1 MAQRLRHTASAS
13 LMHFPLV
20 FKTVS
25 DQADSVLYLTKTLSE
40 NLSIRLEE
48 RRIRPR
54 MGLPISPS
62 SKEMRLVREPNTTKK
77 SVDYFRLP
85 RPLWRKLKKCL
96 PKKKRKKAS
105 SRGGRPRASDRA
117 VINGIWY
124 VLWTGCQWKAVL
136 RDWFGVSSS
145 VIHKLFQRSGR

>member
-1 MAQRLRHTASAS
+1 LIGRLPKCRNLS
-13 LMHFPLV
+13 
-20 FKTVS
+20 
-25 DQADSVLYLTKTLSE
+25 KTLSE

-85 RPLWRKLKKCL
+85 RPLWRKLKKCACQ
-96 PKKKRKKAS
+96 KR
-105 SRGGRPRASDRA
+105 RGRKHQAEAADREPP
-117 VINGIWY
+117 IE
-124 VLWTGCQWKAVL
+124 
-136 RDWFGVSSS
+136 R
-145 VIHKLFQRSGR
+145 